1 MKGNRKAAQPA
12 NRSRQTSLLSDTAI
26 IASDVMLGIL
36 AAFVCVGVP
45 FAMSLLKCW
54 GAW

>member
-1 MKGNRKAAQPA
+1 MTGNGKAAQPA
-12 NRSRQTSLLSDTAI
+12 NRSRQTSCNDMAI
-26 IASDVMLGIL
+26 IASAVMLGIL

>member
-1 MKGNRKAAQPA
+1 MTGNSKAAQPA
-12 NRSRQTSLLSDTAI
+12 NQRRQTSPASDVAI

-45 FAMSLLKCW
+45 FVMALLKQW
-54 GAW
+54 GVW